1 MQLLAWLCLW
11 SLGCSQFCCDGCY
24 LCAILQLLLQ
34 GLGAS
39 GVGQFG
45 VMAVPIHGPP
55 FLQSDLAV
63 SPEVPSAGRVGLMAG
78 VRGFASNGVVYL
90 GAG

>member
-1 MQLLAWLCLW
+1 MCNPAAAVAGVGCLGSWAVW
-11 SLGCSQFCCDGCY
+11 SHGCSH
-24 LCAILQLLLQ
+24 
-34 GLGAS
+34 
-39 GVGQFG
+39 
-45 VMAVPIHGPP
+45 PWPPP

>member
-1 MQLLAWLCLW
+1 MPRELGSLESWLFP
-11 SLGCSQFCCDGCY
+11 SM
-24 LCAILQLLLQ
+24 
-34 GLGAS
+34 
-39 GVGQFG
+39 V
-45 VMAVPIHGPP
+45 PP